1 MGLGASHRGGSPP
14 SHRPEPPRPPRPSI
28 SRAISSFLLCGASPS
43 RSLAVEDCPAELLM
57 SSAEIGGG
65 RRLNGKGKGNRL
77 SMGRKTAL
85 VDDGITKS
93 GRCTAGNEIAALET
107 ARGDGDKGNCLSIC
121 GDMISCPST
130 ASSRGDG
137 TASASSSMDQPSPD
151 TEIAKFD
158 AAKDI
163 TGITSSDSFPI
174 SLDEVSAGN
183 SIAEAIDSYSEDSS
197 FYHDSPVSF
206 HLMQDQGLIPLTS
219 GFIILGREESRQEGT
234 LRHGDLMSASS
245 NSLASVSPDSRDIR
259 NYTSFSF
266 SRNTV
271 FSTSGSEYSRS
282 PDGSHHDLTDF
293 FSSSLHGSFSSL
305 FGSEIHGSSELG
317 ERGHGSLSTTD
328 SPTDVC
334 PRRIHAGSSCSCR
347 FGLSAEESGSRAISR
362 MVFLSQTWFEV
373 LDQINQQQPMS
384 ISLSVVSQPAPE
396 SVVASLP
403 MKIHGKEKIL
413 ECEEDISQC
422 HICLGAYEDGDK
434 IRVLPCQHEY
444 HMSCVDKWL
453 QEVHGVCPL
462 CRGDVCKGLAE
473 AS

>member
-1 MGLGASHRGGSPP
+1 MGLGASHLGGSPP
-14 SHRPEPPRPPRPSI
+14 SHRPRPRRPSI
-28 SRAISSFLLCGASPS
+28 RRTISSFLLCGASPP

-57 SSAEIGGG
+57 NSAEIGGG
-65 RRLNGKGKGNRL
+65 ERLNGKGKGPRL
-77 SMGRKTAL
+77 SMGRKTCL
-85 VDDGITKS
+85 VDDGITKN
-93 GRCTAGNEIAALET
+93 GRCTAGNEIAALKT
-107 ARGDGDKGNCLSIC
+107 VSGDGDKCNCSSKC
-121 GDMISCPST
+121 GDMISCSST
-130 ASSRGDG
+130 ASSSDDG
-137 TASASSSMDQPSPD
+137 TASTSSSIDQPSPD
-151 TEIAKFD
+151 TVIAKFD
-158 AAKDI
+158 ASKDI
-163 TGITSSDSFPI
+163 TSITSSDSSPI

-183 SIAEAIDSYSEDSS
+183 SIAEAIDSYSEDTS
-197 FYHDSPVSF
+197 FYHDSPVAF
-206 HLMQDQGLIPLTS
+206 HLMHDRGLIPLTS

-245 NSLASVSPDSRDIR
+245 NSLTSVSPDSHDIR

-282 PDGSHHDLTDF
+282 PDGSHRDLTDF
-293 FSSSLHGSFSSL
+293 FSTSLHGSFMSL
-305 FGSEIHGSSELG
+305 GSEIHGSNELG
-317 ERGHGSLSTTD
+317 ERRHGSLDTSD

-373 LDQINQQQPMS
+373 LDQIHHQQPMS

-403 MKIHGKEKIL
+403 MKIYGKEKIL
-413 ECEEDISQC
+413 EYEEDISQC
-422 HICLGAYEDGDK
+422 QICLGSYEDGDK
-434 IRVLPCQHEY
+434 IRILPCQHEY

-462 CRGDVCKGLAE
+462 CRGDVCSNLDTLPR
-473 AS
+473 